1 MRERKA
7 NKILCV
13 RERRRAGVGVCWSSE
28 AGVGETSWRV
38 PKERYLPS
46 GGGGGGMRLR
56 SSGGRERRSGIGAV
70 VGCVAGEEVDWP
82 EDSRCSCRRSR
93 FCGVKDL

>member
-1 MRERKA
+1 MRER
-7 NKILCV
+7 NDSRILCV

-28 AGVGETSWRV
+28 AGVEGTSCKV

-46 GGGGGGMRLR
+46 FGAIGGMMLR
-56 SSGGRERRSGIGAV
+56 NSGGRERMAGLGAV
-70 VGCVAGEEVDWP
+70 VGCVAGEVGWL

-93 FCGVKDL
+93 FCDVKDL

>member
-1 MRERKA
+1 M
-7 NKILCV
+7 
-13 RERRRAGVGVCWSSE
+13 
-28 AGVGETSWRV
+28 V

-46 GGGGGGMRLR
+46 SGGGGGTRFR
-56 SSGGRERRSGIGAV
+56 SSGGNDRRSETGAE
-70 VGCVAGEEVDWP
+70 VGCVAGESCWP

>member
-1 MRERKA
+1 MRERKVSS
-7 NKILCV
+7 NLCV
-13 RERRRAGVGVCWSSE
+13 RERSRVGVGACWSSE
-28 AGVGETSWRV
+28 AGVEETSWRV

-46 GGGGGGMRLR
+46 AGGSGGMRLR
-56 SSGGRERRSGIGAV
+56 ISGGRERRSGIGVV
-70 VGCVAGEEVDWP
+70 VGWVAGEVFWP